1 MERWNV
7 LQRSNYHIRVCET
20 RLPVSKVEREKPTDT
35 PRACWSHETAKTE
48 MDCSCAMTVSW
59 CYKCTLSFSR
69 PDRGMYSDHR
79 VTTDGFKSYFSWPR
93 QNTVTVALVYVNSYY
108 SDGLWIV
115 MAFAAKVRLF
125 PAATRNSIKVV
136 PGCISPWHRASE
148 CFWGRVPKFSINF
161 EQILPHV
168 LGNFEEENCV
178 LRPSIIIN

>member
-35 PRACWSHETAKTE
+35 PRACRSHETAKTE

-125 PAATRNSIKVV
+125 PAALGIPLRLFQN
-136 PGCISPWHRASE
+136 ASHPDTGLANVFE
-148 CFWGRVPKFSINF
+148 GACPNF
-161 EQILPHV
+161 L
-168 LGNFEEENCV
+168 
-178 LRPSIIIN
+178 